1 MATTLDAAT
10 ADMKQS
16 HIAVVSSD
24 SEDDGTT
31 PGSSAFAG
39 TLKTGLYPLL
49 LVMPVCTFLVV
60 STFNDNEIR
69 RRLYSSPARLVSLE
83 AQQMLTCGTFGLLVM
98 CCVYRGDIPVDSAGR
113 SVLYRPECRE
123 RRLVVRVADG
133 LHAYGDRLRIP
144 VGVIRFHEMATN
156 GFRQCV
162 RSAGQFHFRYGVPRG
177 YEARSLTQ
185 PENCCLDGGSAHR

>member
-1 MATTLDAAT
+1 MRIRHGYATDHRYRRQLCFRSRIARTAESQRVSFADAYRLSRMPQAQRTLDAAMATTLDAAT

-83 AQQMLTCGTFGLLVM
+83 AQQMLTCGTFGLLVCAAYTAVTFLLM
-98 CCVYRGDIPVDSAGR
+98 RW
-113 SVLYRPECRE
+113 PECP
-123 RRLVVRVADG
+123 LPA
-133 LHAYGDRLRIP
+133 
-144 VGVIRFHEMATN
+144 
-156 GFRQCV
+156 
-162 RSAGQFHFRYGVPRG
+162 
-177 YEARSLTQ
+177 
-185 PENCCLDGGSAHR
+185 